1 MGGAS
6 AHNAIMHSTS
16 TKHGPAHPRDV
27 DDVDGRW
34 PHDVDER
41 YTGAPHTQHE
51 GAQPEH
57 AQHGHA
63 QQAGPQGPEHAHAD
77 DNRTST
83 LRSQHGHTGVRSIKR
98 TAAGSAV
105 PRPCLRSLAAVGRRH
120 TGPGYNLCL
129 PGTGPM
135 SESDGRD
142 HFSDRYFFDFMPTST
157 RFIGILIF

>member
-16 TKHGPAHPRDV
+16 TKHGPAHPHDV

-41 YTGAPHTQHE
+41 YTSAPHTQHE

-120 TGPGYNLCL
+120 TGPGYNMCLPGRARGPCPSPTAVTIFPIGISSTLCL
-129 PGTGPM
+129 PLPG
-135 SESDGRD
+135 SSV
-142 HFSDRYFFDFMPTST
+142 S
-157 RFIGILIF
+157 